1 MLKVLKSFILAG
13 VIFLLITETA
23 VAQVNYPRVSPGA
36 KVSQMIGIT
45 EVTVTYHRPGVKN
58 RLVWGDLV
66 PFNEIWRTGANEAT
80 TIEFSH
86 DVTFANTVIAAGNYS
101 FFTIIDASQNAV
113 TIIINK
119 NPDLWGTSGYKKE
132 EDVVRLSVKPVHSE
146 HQEWLQFSFDD
157 LSKNSANL
165 VFHWENFKFPIK
177 ISVDTDKN
185 VLAEIKDSI
194 GWRAHL
200 RAANYCLENKA
211 QLEDGLQALNHSI
224 NLNKNY
230 WNMTTKARFHAMD
243 EEYDA
248 AVETMKEALV
258 LGKKMDDPPY
268 NMKSMEALIKEWEVK

>member
-1 MLKVLKSFILAG
+1 MLKVLKSLSIAG
-13 VIFLLITETA
+13 VILLLITESA
-23 VAQVNYPRVSPGA
+23 VSQVNYPRVSPGA

-45 EVTVTYHRPGVKN
+45 EVTVSYHRPGVKN

-86 DVTFANTVIAAGNYS
+86 DVTIANTVIPAGNYS

-132 EDVVRLSVKPVHSE
+132 EDVVRFSVKPVHSE

-200 RAANYCLENKA
+200 RAANYCLENKV